1 METIGVWIS
10 KLNNSLSRVHKA
22 TLLGALVCAI
32 ISHGYFMV
40 NDFIYF
46 DSTDITGIGQ
56 TFELGRWALA
66 LWGKTCG
73 ALLGNVQLPL
83 FSSLLAIVFIAIS
96 ATIIVS
102 IFDIQSQTTAF
113 FVGAIMVVFPVV
125 TSTFGFL
132 FTAPAYFAALLLA
145 TISAGIIAKEQ
156 TVFRMLIGAVVL
168 AFATGIYQAYFPAA
182 VTILLLLVMIDFLDG
197 KAFAST
203 IKEAVWFVG
212 TIGLGLVFYFVL
224 NKIMLLIFG
233 ASMSSYQGTD
243 TMGQIN
249 FATFPSQI
257 AAAYKEYFN
266 GNWQGINEPRL
277 LKILFFMTLFLLI
290 ALVAMK
296 MVRNKISV
304 INMVM
309 VVVLLLLLPVATNL
323 VYLMINPEASWVHG
337 LMVYPCC
344 FTFVLVA
351 KLADGVIFDK
361 KNLYSMIAFVASL
374 VLWLTS
380 VCYAFENNKAYLRMS
395 IIQEQLTSFYT
406 VLTTRIESLPGY
418 RENMYVVFDGS
429 PMDEAFTA
437 STGLDDVS
445 IYEFDFDKRVMTNSS
460 SWRIYMRL
468 HNGYE
473 FTDVSSEER
482 ELIMSTPEFEEME
495 NYPSDDSIRI
505 IRDAVVVKF

>member
-1 METIGVWIS
+1 MEIIGVWFS
-10 KLNNSLSRVHKA
+10 KLYNSLSRVHKA
-22 TLLGALVCAI
+22 TICGALICAI

-56 TFELGRWALA
+56 TFGLGRWALA
-66 LWGKTCG
+66 LWGKACG

-83 FSSLLAIVFIAIS
+83 FSSLLAIAFITIS
-96 ATIIVS
+96 ATIVVS
-102 IFDIQSQTTAF
+102 IFDIRSCATAS
-113 FVGAIMVVFPVV
+113 FVGAIMVAFPVV

-156 TVFRMLIGAVVL
+156 NVFRLLISAGVL

-182 VTILLLLVMIDFLDG
+182 VTILLLLVMVEFLDG
-197 KAFAST
+197 NDFVSTFKKAL
-203 IKEAVWFVG
+203 WYVG
-212 TIGLGLVFYFVL
+212 TLGSGLVFYFVL

-249 FATFPSQI
+249 LATFPSQI
-257 AAAYKEYFN
+257 ADAYKEYFR
-266 GNWQGINEPRL
+266 GYWQGINDTSVVR
-277 LKILFFMTLFLLI
+277 ILFFVTLLLLM
-290 ALVAMK
+290 ALVILRVVNNK
-296 MVRNKISV
+296 LPISNVIMV
-304 INMVM
+304 
-309 VVVLLLLLPVATNL
+309 VVVLLLLPMASNL

-337 LMVYPCC
+337 LMIYPCC

-351 KLADGVIFDK
+351 KLSDGVGFDK
-361 KNLYSMIAFVASL
+361 KNLYSLSAVVASL
-374 VLWLTS
+374 ILWFTS
-380 VCYAFENNKAYLRMS
+380 ICYVFENNKAYLRMS

-429 PMDEAFTA
+429 PMDEAFAA

-473 FTDVSSEER
+473 FTDVSPEER
-482 ELIMSTPEFEEME
+482 DMIMSTPEFEEMG

>member
-22 TLLGALVCAI
+22 TLLGTLVCAI

-56 TFELGRWALA
+56 TFDLGRWALA

-96 ATIIVS
+96 ATIVVS
-102 IFDIQSQTTAF
+102 VFDIQSQTTAF

-156 TVFRMLIGAVVL
+156 NVFRMLISAVVL

-182 VTILLLLVMIDFLDG
+182 VTILLLLTMVEFLNGKDFESVIK
-197 KAFAST
+197 KAF
-203 IKEAVWFVG
+203 WYVG
-212 TIGLGLVFYFVL
+212 SLGLGLVFYFVF

-233 ASMSSYQGTD
+233 VSMSSYQGAD

-257 AAAYKEYFN
+257 ADAYKEYIK
-266 GNWQGINEPRL
+266 GNWQGINEPIL
-277 LKILFFMTLFLLI
+277 LKILFFITVFMLITL
-290 ALVAMK
+290 VVMK
-296 MVRNKISV
+296 IVINKISV
-304 INMVM
+304 INVVM
-309 VVVLLLLLPVATNL
+309 VAVLLLLLPVATNL
-323 VYLMINPEASWVHG
+323 VYLMINPEESWVHG

-344 FTFVLVA
+344 FTFVFIA
-351 KLADGVIFDK
+351 KLVDGVSFNKKSVYSIF
-361 KNLYSMIAFVASL
+361 AVAASL
-374 VLWLTS
+374 VLWFTT
-380 VCYAFENNKAYLRMS
+380 VCYIFENNKAYLRMS

-406 VLTTRIESLPGY
+406 VLITRIETLPGY
-418 RENMYVVFDGS
+418 RENMYVVFEGR
-429 PMDEAFTA
+429 PMDEMFAA
-437 STGLDDVS
+437 PTGLDDVS
-445 IYEFDFDKRVMTNSS
+445 IYEFDFKKRVMTNSS

-473 FTDVSSEER
+473 FIDVSPEER
-482 ELIMSTPEFEEME
+482 ELILSSPEFEEM
-495 NYPSDDSIRI
+495 NYYPSDDSIRI